1 MYGKRPSV
9 DTRNFSDHSHHHVPD
24 SSKCSC
30 AIANINNIMEQ
41 YILIKY
47 VRSYRNDICREPPPP
62 PPPPPPTTHPCSFPL
77 VRLHWCVLCP
87 GWRVGRCAKKS
98 GACEES
104 WSTADTPLP
113 WNLLG
118 SCEIGAR
125 VRVSAVPHSAG
136 VECCI
141 PSDTLPAERRHNHC
155 HISVVRCTV
164 PADAGTGC
172 VVRILR
178 CRPGM
183 LESRTERGCSHCHT
197 R

>member
-1 MYGKRPSV
+1 MIY
-9 DTRNFSDHSHHHVPD
+9 
-24 SSKCSC
+24 
-30 AIANINNIMEQ
+30 AAN
-41 YILIKY
+41 
-47 VRSYRNDICREPPPP
+47 PPPP
-62 PPPPPPTTHPCSFPL
+62 HPHLRPPTHAHSPCPPL
-77 VRLHWCVLCP
+77 WCVLCP
-87 GWRVGRCAKKS
+87 GWRVGRCAKIS

-125 VRVSAVPHSAG
+125 VRVSAVPHSTGA
-136 VECCI
+136 ECCI

-155 HISVVRCTV
+155 HIYLVRCTV

-178 CRPGM
+178 YRPGM
-183 LESRTERGCSHCHT
+183 LESRTERGCSHCCMIRDNYHQHT
-197 R
+197 ANRQV